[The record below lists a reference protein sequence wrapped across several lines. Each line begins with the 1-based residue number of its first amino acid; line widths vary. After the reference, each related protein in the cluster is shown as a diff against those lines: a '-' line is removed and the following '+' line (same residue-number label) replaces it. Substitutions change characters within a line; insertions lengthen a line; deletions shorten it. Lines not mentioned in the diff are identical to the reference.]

1 MLTMKTK
8 KLSPYDQL
16 DVPVKVGDKVIG
28 RTIICSTGIT
38 MQVNDEDGT
47 FKSAFNMDGLSGFSL
62 EVMVRNEKI

>member
-8 KLSPYDQL
+8 ILAPDGRFE
-16 DVPVKVGDKVIG
+16 VPVKIGDKMIG
-28 RTIICSTGIT
+28 KAIICSTGIT